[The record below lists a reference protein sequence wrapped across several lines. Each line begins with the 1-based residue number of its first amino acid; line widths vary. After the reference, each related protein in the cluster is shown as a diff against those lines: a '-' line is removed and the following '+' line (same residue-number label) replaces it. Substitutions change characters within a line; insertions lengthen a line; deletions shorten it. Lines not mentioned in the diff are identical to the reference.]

1 MCKKKL
7 KTSKFYLSTKKLIAA
22 LSSSSEDSDFDFAT
36 FCSKTFKK
44 QKRKLQKPTLKRS
57 KREGMCLCEGDD
69 LESSESDE
77 CVENNKT
84 KVNTEEK
91 QSKNIIFIED
101 DNILEEYMFTL

>member
-7 KTSKFYLSTKKLIAA
+7 KISKFYPSTKKLIAA
-22 LSSSSEDSDFDFAT
+22 LSSSSEDSDLAT

-69 LESSESDE
+69 LESSESDG

-101 DNILEEYMFTL
+101 DKILEEYMFTL